1 LHRKQINLAL
11 YFALKLELLAFK
23 AKNAMTDIS
32 TKQADN
38 AVQKAVEKMGSQ
50 KALAKVCTPEVSRQA
65 VAFWIKLGYVPA
77 KHVPAVNLA
86 TGIPRSE
93 LNPLFK

>member
-1 LHRKQINLAL
+1 
-11 YFALKLELLAFK
+11 
-23 AKNAMTDIS
+23 
-32 TKQADN
+32 
-38 AVQKAVEKMGSQ
+38 MGSQ

-65 VAFWIKLGYVPA
+65 VAFWIKLWYVPA
-77 KHVPAVNLA
+77 RHVPVVNLA

>member
-1 LHRKQINLAL
+1 
-11 YFALKLELLAFK
+11 
-23 AKNAMTDIS
+23 MTEKDV
-32 TKQADN
+32 N
-38 AVQKAVEKMGSQ
+38 AVQRAVEKLGSQ

-65 VAFWIKLGYVPA
+65 VAFWVKLGYVPA

>member
-1 LHRKQINLAL
+1 
-11 YFALKLELLAFK
+11 
-23 AKNAMTDIS
+23 MTEKS
-32 TKQADN
+32 SN
-38 AVQKAVEKMGSQ
+38 AVQRAVEKLGSQ

-65 VAFWIKLGYVPA
+65 VAVWIKLGYVPA
-77 KHVPAVNLA
+77 RHVPAVNLA